1 MKSRGYYFEVSYSY
15 FENGI
20 KDVNPKKN
28 IDFPQLIKLIRNNP
42 KQSLIE
48 QIRMLRLNGDDYYKT
63 LKDTLPNITPNCIVS
78 KRSLKGNKIDINL
91 KVFSQYIYFDIDE
104 PRVDYKNYIIEKYGH
119 LISMVCTSSSAGGV
133 SLLFKITNQITKD
146 NFNSIWT

>member
-1 MKSRGYYFEVSYSY
+1 MSYSY

-48 QIRMLRLNGDDYYKT
+48 EIRMLRLNGDDYYKK
-63 LKDTLPNITPNCIVS
+63 LKDTLPNITPNCIVGY
-78 KRSLKGNKIDINL
+78 RSLKGNNIDTNL
-91 KVFSQYIYFDIDE
+91 KMFSQYLYFDIDE
-104 PRVDYKNYIIEKYGH
+104 PGVDYKNYIIKKYGH
-119 LISMVCTSSSAGGV
+119 LISMVCSSSSGGGV
-133 SLLFKITNQITKD
+133 SILFKISNEIP
-146 NFNSIWT
+146 